1 VFRRYHK
8 SVTRT
13 VSAVYENGVLRPSEP
28 LPLAEHE
35 RVNVTVSDTRDRA
48 EAWLD
53 HEYMVA
59 IDAIDEP
66 APTLEEVRRIL
77 SKTSGKLS
85 DAIRAE
91 RDARG

>member
-1 VFRRYHK
+1 MTK
-8 SVTRT
+8 T

-28 LPLAEHE
+28 LPLAEHQK
-35 RVNVTVSDTRDRA
+35 VSVTVSDTRDRA

-53 HEYMVA
+53 HEYMAA
-59 IDAIDEP
+59 IDAMDAS
-66 APTLEEVRRIL
+66 APTLEEVRQIL
-77 SKTSGKLS
+77 SKTSGTLS

>member
-1 VFRRYHK
+1 M
-8 SVTRT
+8 TRT
-13 VSAVYENGVLRPSEP
+13 VTAVYENGVLRPSEP
-28 LPLAEHE
+28 LPLNEHQ
-35 RVNVTVSDTRDRA
+35 RVNITVSDTRDRA

-59 IDAIDEP
+59 IDAIDES
-66 APTLEEVRRIL
+66 APTLDEVRQIL

-85 DAIRAE
+85 DAVRAE

>member
-1 VFRRYHK
+1 M
-8 SVTRT
+8 TRT

-28 LPLAEHE
+28 LPLAEHQK
-35 RVNVTVSDTRDRA
+35 VNVTVSDAPDRA

-53 HEYMVA
+53 HEYMAA
-59 IDAIDEP
+59 IDAMDES
-66 APTLEEVRRIL
+66 APTLEEVRQIL